1 VKCVQ
6 RAGERYFDV
15 MVIIIIIGGGVRR
28 VVWCAVAEV
37 EWVE

>member
-15 MVIIIIIGGGVRR
+15 VIIIIIGGGVRR